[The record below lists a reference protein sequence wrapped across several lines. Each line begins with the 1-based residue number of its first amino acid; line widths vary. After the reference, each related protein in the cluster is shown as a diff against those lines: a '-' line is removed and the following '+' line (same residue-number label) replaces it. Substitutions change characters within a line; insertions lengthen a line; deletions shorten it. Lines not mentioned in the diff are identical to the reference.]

1 MEPRARRRMR
11 RAHQARSFGLAVVS
25 ATILATGSFAA
36 TLPAT
41 QAIAVSH
48 IDAGA
53 GFRSLSSADSLEV
66 SDSIAAIGAMTAG
79 VPLAAWSV
87 LSVRNTALRTLE
99 LHVAVSG
106 APGLMAEV
114 SPAVLKPGET
124 AEVFISGTVE
134 KLGALRGQISITA
147 LDGFVRRKVSLT
159 GEVKAPAAAA
169 PAPAVPIPTPAEPI
183 PTPAEPIPT
192 PAEPIP
198 TPAEP
203 IPTPAEP
210 IPTPAEP
217 IPTPAEPIPA
227 PIITIPPA
235 GPIQRPVI
243 RPTPLPIVTQPAT
256 QVQYRQEGSK

>member
-1 MEPRARRRMR
+1 MEPRALRRTR

-48 IDAGA
+48 IDVGA

-66 SDSIAAIGAMTAG
+66 SDSIAAVGAMTAG
-79 VPLAAWSV
+79 VPLAPWGV
-87 LSVRNTALRTLE
+87 LTVRNTALRTLD
-99 LHVAVSG
+99 LHVALSG

-124 AEVFISGTVE
+124 AEVFISGTVA
-134 KLGALRGQISITA
+134 KPGALRGQIIFTA
-147 LDGFVRRKVSLT
+147 LGGFVRRKVSLT
-159 GEVKAPAAAA
+159 GEVKAPAAVA
-169 PAPAVPIPTPAEPI
+169 PTPAEPI
-183 PTPAEPIPT
+183 PVPAEPIPV

-198 TPAEP
+198 APAEP
-203 IPTPAEP
+203 IPAPAEP
-210 IPTPAEP
+210 IPAPAEP
-217 IPTPAEPIPA
+217 MPA

-235 GPIQRPVI
+235 GPIRRPVS

-256 QVQYRQEGSK
+256 QEQYRQEGSK